1 MKCEDCLAII
11 EEYFDAEL
19 NGRESKKIAEHLV
32 ACGTCNEVY
41 ESLEQEQQLYAHYER
56 DVEITPAL
64 WQGVQARLKQE
75 SARQEISQPGVVERL
90 RKFFTDAFHAP
101 RFSPALAGLLV
112 VVAVGVTVLVMNYVN
127 SPSDKTISAKGNR
140 NSSGPDSPT
149 QANVNQAP
157 QSTPGLIADKA
168 GEKDKDEIIKLPEN
182 NPIPKKEEE
191 VRSTPVAVK
200 TEATNQRQLPVE
212 KVASKTP
219 STTAESL
226 LRDAEQKYIAAI
238 AILQRDFDKRRSS
251 LDPKLV
257 AKLDASLA
265 SIDRTIAE
273 TRKAVRQ
280 NFDDPIAVQYM
291 LTAYAKK
298 VEVLRDVTAN

>member
-32 ACGTCNEVY
+32 SCGICNEVY

-56 DVEITPAL
+56 EVEVTPAL
-64 WQGVQARLKQE
+64 WQGVQARIKQE
-75 SARQEISQPGVVERL
+75 SARQEIGQPGVVERL

-112 VVAVGVTVLVMNYVN
+112 VVAVGATVLVMNYVN
-127 SPSDKTISAKGNR
+127 SHSPAPIATDGNK
-140 NSSGPDSPT
+140 NSSGADSPT

-157 QSTPGLIADKA
+157 HPDNPQVADN
-168 GEKDKDEIIKLPEN
+168 DKSEN
-182 NPIPKKEEE
+182 NAPKNKEEQKIAPE
-191 VRSTPVAVK
+191 KKQFVKNQDSVRPTLAKAPA
-200 TEATNQRQLPVE
+200 E
-212 KVASKTP
+212 KVAATTP

-238 AILQRDFDKRRSS
+238 TILQRDFDKRRST
-251 LDPKLV
+251 LDPELV